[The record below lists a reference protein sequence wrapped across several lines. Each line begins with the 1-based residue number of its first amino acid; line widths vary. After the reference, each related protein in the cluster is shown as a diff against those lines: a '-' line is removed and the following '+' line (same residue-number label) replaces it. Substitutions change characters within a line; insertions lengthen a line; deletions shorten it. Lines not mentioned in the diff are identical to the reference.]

1 MNSTARFAIS
11 LLLGVV
17 IGLGSARYLAG
28 PSNPLIREAHGQWFT
43 WPSAGHPDSSPYS
56 QSKYLLAGVL
66 PEHFSETVTFF
77 RQHDDAGGRLSS
89 QCNYVVSMARPAA
102 RRWAVSLAAP
112 DSAPTSV
119 LTQND
124 VIANNDRIEISISGY
139 PQSGNWLG
147 SNGLDEPYLF
157 FRLYDAE
164 TILNGGNDTFELPA
178 VKLETCS

>member
-1 MNSTARFAIS
+1 M
-11 LLLGVV
+11 
-17 IGLGSARYLAG
+17 
-28 PSNPLIREAHGQWFT
+28 
-43 WPSAGHPDSSPYS
+43 
-56 QSKYLLAGVL
+56 
-66 PEHFSETVTFF
+66 
-77 RQHDDAGGRLSS
+77 
-89 QCNYVVSMARPAA
+89 
-102 RRWAVSLAAP
+102 SLAAP

-124 VIANNDRIEISISGY
+124 VIANNDQIEISISGY

-164 TILNGGNDTFELPA
+164 TILTRGNDTFELPA